1 LINLSTSL
9 WTHRFLAA
17 GDTWPVIPSASSLV
31 TEGNLEISGKMS
43 LASRFEA
50 LSDTGLPYFVV
61 RSGEKIYSSYPA
73 GMLVFATPVCLA
85 ARICGA
91 DLDTI
96 QVRDRLERFTA
107 AWVGAACVG
116 LFFLIA
122 ARIQDAKTAA
132 VAAFLLASGSVMIST
147 VGHALWQHGG
157 VIFWSLLFLLL
168 EFQFPTRRAVR
179 VSVFQ
184 GVCLGLTLACRPSA
198 VVIVAVGMAW
208 IALRSRQ
215 RGLFVILGVALGFAP
230 WAILYLSLYGMV
242 LGPTQS
248 QMGSSNWG
256 LSGESLLGVLVCP
269 SCGLFV
275 YQPWLLVGPVTCFWF
290 LVRLA
295 PAMGRIGPIRL
306 IRPITGAN
314 VTKNLPPTWRVYC
327 AVLIILQVL
336 LVANWKCWW
345 GGDCWGSRLLADV
358 IPLCAFLC
366 LRPIRFL
373 IDRRWGIGSL
383 VVVGLISI
391 YIHLCVFHSQSV
403 FPNRVDN
410 PKNWATAPFVPGS
423 LRIQ

>member
-1 LINLSTSL
+1 
-9 WTHRFLAA
+9 
-17 GDTWPVIPSASSLV
+17 
-31 TEGNLEISGKMS
+31 
-43 LASRFEA
+43 
-50 LSDTGLPYFVV
+50 
-61 RSGEKIYSSYPA
+61 
-73 GMLVFATPVCLA
+73 MLVFATPVCLA

-91 DLDTI
+91 DFDTI

-168 EFQFPTRRAVR
+168 EFQAPVTRACRR
-179 VSVFQ
+179 SIFQ
-184 GVCLGLTLACRPSA
+184 GICLGMTLACRPSA
-198 VVIVAVGMAW
+198 IIIIAMATAW
-208 IALRSRQ
+208 VMLRSRR
-215 RGLFVILGVALGFAP
+215 RGLLVMLGVAIGFAP
-230 WAILYLSLYGMV
+230 WAIFYLTLYGMV

-275 YQPWLLVGPVTCFWF
+275 YQPWLIVGPVSCFCF
-290 LVRLA
+290 LAALA
-295 PAMGRIGPIRL
+295 PVMGRISRIGP

-314 VTKNLPPTWRVYC
+314 AAKNLPSAWRWYC
-327 AVLIILQVL
+327 MALIVLQVL
-336 LVANWKCWW
+336 LVANWRCWW
-345 GGDCWGSRLLADV
+345 GGDCWGSRLLAEV
-358 IPLCAFLC
+358 IPLCALLC
-366 LRPIRFL
+366 LRPIHFL

-383 VVVGLISI
+383 LVLGFLSI
-391 YIHLCVFHSQSV
+391 YTHFCVFHSQSI
-403 FPNRVDN
+403 FPTRVQN
-410 PKNWATAPFVPGS
+410 PTNWTMAPFVPDS